1 MNTAAHFLQTV
12 KRLHRSASTLGAVD
26 FADALTRELR
36 VRLDELPGRF
46 SFDAATEAA
55 QQNQRLMYGRRT
67 ENMFEYVVASLG
79 KAALITREDSGDV
92 TSAEEVQAPDYFVT
106 LKDGSR
112 YLIEV
117 KNRRLKDFQTP
128 VILNRAYLGR
138 LNRYAS
144 LKGYPLMIAVYWSN
158 LRQWTI
164 NKASEITGP
173 NGSISLSFV
182 EAMRLNHAAAFGDR
196 LIMAIPPLRC
206 RFWADPR
213 KPRTVAEGGLV
224 NLTIGNV
231 TFHTSDA
238 EIVDA
243 NERELALYFMFHSSW
258 AERACTASMKDG
270 ALEYIEFESGP
281 EQDEPTLEQP
291 MCSLGTLA
299 GMISNYY
306 NWLTVAEDRKIV
318 RLTPNAQ
325 PGSLASGLED
335 GFRGT
340 VLKLWILSIEPNMT
354 GTLRVS

>member
-1 MNTAAHFLQTV
+1 MM
-12 KRLHRSASTLGAVD
+12 KRLPRSASTLGAVD

-36 VRLDELPGRF
+36 IKLDELPGRF

-79 KAALITREDSGDV
+79 RAVLITREDSGDV
-92 TSAEEVQAPDYFVT
+92 TSTDGDVQAPDYFVA

-112 YLIEV
+112 CLVEV

-128 VILNRAYLGR
+128 VILNHAYLSR
-138 LNRYAS
+138 LNRYAA

-164 NKASEITGP
+164 NKASEIVGA

-182 EAMRLNHAAAFGDR
+182 DAMRLNQAAAFGDR

-206 RFWADPR
+206 RFWADPL
-213 KPRTVAEGGLV
+213 KPRTVADDGLV
-224 NLTIGNV
+224 NFTIGKV

-238 EIVDA
+238 EILDA
-243 NERELALYFMFHSSW
+243 KERELALYFMFHSSW
-258 AERACTASMKDG
+258 AERACTASTKDG
-270 ALEYIEFESGP
+270 VLEYVEFESGP
-281 EQDEPTLEQP
+281 EDDETTPEQP

-306 NWLTVAEDRKIV
+306 NWLTVAEDRKLV

-340 VLKLWILSIEPNMT
+340 VLKLWIFSIEPNMT
-354 GTLRVS
+354 GTLRAS